1 MTRDTGPQTG
11 RRVVADLD
19 AMRALA
25 HPQRSAILKLL
36 MSGPPRTATECAH
49 VVGASPSACSYHM
62 RELERFGFVERDNSP
77 ADAPRDGRERRW
89 RASAIGFT
97 LGARPLSDATPEE
110 RAVYAAVLGADRVEN
125 ERLAREFVE
134 SVTELPDEWQDV
146 AEFST
151 YELALTPAELGE
163 LAAKIDDLLRPHRV
177 GVKRRPAK
185 SARTVHIAFDAF
197 PRTDAR

>member
-11 RRVVADLD
+11 RREGLD
-19 AMRALA
+19 WGKRNT
-25 HPQRSAILKLL
+25 P
-36 MSGPPRTATECAH
+36 
-49 VVGASPSACSYHM
+49 
-62 RELERFGFVERDNSP
+62 P

-185 SARTVHIAFDAF
+185 SA
-197 PRTDAR
+197 